1 MYVGHGTGQARQQRQ
16 GRTIDQNLTVR
27 SRRGATLGAV
37 TTQVEP
43 STLRA
48 AIEATEIAALLP
60 SVAYVTGDHSILRDE
75 FRPTTDLSFEPQQGV
90 APQLVEQ
97 AFDEAERALRDWID
111 RGAPRVPPPTDD
123 ELDRLLA
130 FVVGAEPLTEYRPL
144 LVEELG
150 LEGADLRAPDWSAPA
165 IAPDREIRVGIVGAG
180 MSGLVAAHRLQQVGV
195 DVMVFEKDVDVGGTW
210 LENTYPGCRVDVPSH
225 LYSYTFAPGRWT
237 HRWST
242 QPDLLEYFRRCT
254 DELGLRHL
262 IRFGTEVV
270 DAVWSDDDAT
280 WAVRTRDAEG
290 AERTEQVHL
299 LVSAVGQL
307 NRPSIPDIAGVADFA
322 GPSFHSANWD
332 HDVDLTGKR
341 VVVVGTGA
349 SALQFVPAIAD
360 RVGEMTVIQRT
371 PPWLLPAE
379 EYHEPVPVELAAL
392 RDVAPAYDNWY
403 RLYLFWRMHEGLL
416 IAASVDPEWQ
426 APNDGESVSMI
437 NEFVRQVLVQY
448 LTEQFGDRPDL
459 LEQVVPHYP
468 PIAKRILLDNGGW
481 ARALTRPNVHLVTQD
496 IDRVTATGV
505 VTADGVEHPADVLIW
520 GTGFTA
526 SDFLVPMKV
535 VGRGGQDLHEMWKGD
550 ARAYLGMCVPAF
562 PNLALMYGPNTNI
575 VVNGSII
582 YFSELEAR
590 YITEAVRLLLTDDR
604 SSLEVRADVHD
615 EYNVEVD
622 AANGRMAWG
631 AATVNTWYRN
641 RHGRIAQNWPFSLLE
656 FWRRTQ
662 RVDRDDYVIR

>member
-1 MYVGHGTGQARQQRQ
+1 
-16 GRTIDQNLTVR
+16 
-27 SRRGATLGAV
+27 V

-60 SVAYVTGDHSILRDE
+60 TVAYVTGDRSILRDE
-75 FRPTTDLSFEPQQGV
+75 FRPTMDLSFEPQQGV
-90 APQLVEQ
+90 APDLVER
-97 AFDEAERALRDWID
+97 AFDEAERALLDWID
-111 RGAPRVPPPTDD
+111 RGAPAVAPPTDA
-123 ELDRLLA
+123 ELDELLA
-130 FVVGAEPLTEYRPL
+130 FVVGSDPLAEYRTL
-144 LVEELG
+144 LLEELG
-150 LEGADLRAPDWSAPA
+150 LEGVDLRAPQWSASTL
-165 IAPDREIRVGIVGAG
+165 APGREFRVGIVGAG

-195 DVMVFEKDVDVGGTW
+195 GVVVFEKDTDVGGTW
-210 LENTYPGCRVDVPSH
+210 LENRYPGCRVDVPSH

-242 QPDLLEYFRRCT
+242 QPDLLDYFRRCS

-270 DAVWSDDDAT
+270 DATWSDDDAT
-280 WAVRTRDAEG
+280 WTVRTRDAEG
-290 AERTEQVHL
+290 VERTEQVNL

-307 NRPSIPDIAGVADFA
+307 NRPSIPDIPGAADFA
-322 GPSFHSANWD
+322 GPTFHSARWD
-332 HDVDLTGKR
+332 HDVDVVGKR
-341 VVVVGTGA
+341 VVVIGTGA

-379 EYHEPVPVELAAL
+379 EYHEPVPAELATL
-392 RDVAPAYDNWY
+392 RDVAPAYDHWY

-416 IAASVDPEWQ
+416 IAASVDPEWD
-426 APNDGESVSMI
+426 APNEGESVSMI
-437 NEFVRQVLVQY
+437 NEMVRQLLVQH

-481 ARALTRPNVHLVTQD
+481 ARAFHQPNVHLVTQD
-496 IDRVTATGV
+496 IERVTATGV
-505 VTADGVEHPADVLIW
+505 ITADGTEHPADVLIW

-535 VGRGGQDLHEMWKGD
+535 VGREGHDLHEQWKGD
-550 ARAYLGMCVPAF
+550 ARAYLGMCVPGF
-562 PNLALMYGPNTNI
+562 PNLLLMYGPNTNI

-590 YITEAVRLLLTDDR
+590 YITEAVRLLLAEDR
-604 SSLEVRADVHD
+604 SSLEVRDDVHD

-622 AANGRMAWG
+622 AANGQMAWG
-631 AATVNTWYRN
+631 ASTVNTWYRN

-662 RVDRDDYVIR
+662 RVDPDDYVIR